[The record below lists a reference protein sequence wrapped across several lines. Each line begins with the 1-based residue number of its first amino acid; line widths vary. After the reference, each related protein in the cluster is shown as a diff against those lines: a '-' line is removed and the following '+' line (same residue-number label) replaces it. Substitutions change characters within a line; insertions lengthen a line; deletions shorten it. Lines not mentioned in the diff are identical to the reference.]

1 MCDSV
6 YRKITEAYEH
16 FDLNTEKTIIKG
28 FKLCFID
35 LVKNQ
40 INRLRN
46 ERSDW
51 RSGLD
56 ECAQRRILCNENSAA
71 MTDELQGVGDNYGGG
86 TNYFTEMIGFSWAN
100 TTILILFTIGG
111 IILAGTCYSPSLCD
125 CLPSFF
131 VSSASNRN
139 VPF

>member
-40 INRLRN
+40 INKLRN

-51 RSGLD
+51 RLD
-56 ECAQRRILCNENSAA
+56 
-71 MTDELQGVGDNYGGG
+71 
-86 TNYFTEMIGFSWAN
+86 
-100 TTILILFTIGG
+100 LIQ
-111 IILAGTCYSPSLCD
+111 IILNNIMKLQFSQLRQTDY
-125 CLPSFF
+125 
-131 VSSASNRN
+131 VI
-139 VPF
+139 